1 MFARRL
7 WARNASLVVG
17 TSRKKKL
24 GVAKKARLQM
34 IGLQWLLLW
43 VILIVIYFAS
53 PYLILVSFVDAQ
65 IGNICVIEF
74 VGFQF
79 A

>member
-1 MFARRL
+1 
-7 WARNASLVVG
+7 VVG

-24 GVAKKARLQM
+24 GVTRETRLQM

-43 VILIVIYFAS
+43 VILIVSYFAS
-53 PYLILVSFVDAQ
+53 PYLILVSYVDAQ